1 MALADI
7 RHEVV
12 LALAQTHEAQREAR
26 DVLAHGEDD
35 EKVIA
40 AGELEHLVRR
50 ETMLTRRL
58 AEVDRRMADRYNPLG
73 WVRQTWFG
81 LMLHLESWIAH
92 G

>member
-12 LALAQTHEAQREAR
+12 LALAQTHEAQRGAR
-26 DVLAHGEDD
+26 DALAHGEDD
-35 EKVIA
+35 AKVIA
-40 AGELEHLVRR
+40 AGELDYLGRR
-50 ETMLTRRL
+50 EAVLRRRL
-58 AEVDRRMADRYNPLG
+58 AEVDQRRAEQLGPLA

-81 LMLHLESWIAH
+81 LMLHFESWIAH